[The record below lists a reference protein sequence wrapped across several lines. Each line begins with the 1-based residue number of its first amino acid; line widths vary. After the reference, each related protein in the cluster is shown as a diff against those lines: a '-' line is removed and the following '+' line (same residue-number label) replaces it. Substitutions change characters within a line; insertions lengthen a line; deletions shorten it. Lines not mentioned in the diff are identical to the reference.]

1 MRIELDIV
9 PMGDIDEKTIEA
21 LKLRLKDRNFLV
33 RVYAKT
39 ELPKTSLNVY
49 RKQYNADVIID
60 TLRNLKGT
68 IIAITDADLYTD
80 KLSYTFS
87 TVEYDGPAL
96 ISTYRIK
103 PEYYQEKPN
112 FNLLIDRL
120 VKEVI
125 YSTGRIKGLEDCQHP
140 RCLMH
145 KITCAKDIDF
155 EVMDFCKE
163 CKINNTLKGV
173 DL

>member
-9 PMGDIDEKTIEA
+9 PMGNIDEDTIEV
-21 LKLRLKDRNFLV
+21 LKQRLKERNFLV
-33 RVYAKT
+33 RVYAKI

-49 RKQYNADVIID
+49 RKQYNADVITD

-96 ISTYRIK
+96 ISTYRLN

-112 FNLLIDRL
+112 FNLLIERL

-125 YSTGRIKGLEDCQHP
+125 YSTGRIKGLDDCQHP

-155 EVMDFCKE
+155 KEMDFCKE

>member
-1 MRIELDIV
+1 MKIELNII
-9 PMGDIDEKTIEA
+9 PMGDIDDDIIEV
-21 LKLRLKDRNFLV
+21 LKQKLKERNFLV

-39 ELPKTSLNVY
+39 ELPKTSLNEY
-49 RKQYNADVIID
+49 RKQYNADIIID

-80 KLSYTFS
+80 KLSYIFS

-96 ISTYRIK
+96 ISTYRLD

-112 FNLLIDRL
+112 FNLLIERL
-120 VKEVI
+120 VKEII

-140 RCLMH
+140 KCLMH
-145 KITCAKDIDF
+145 KITCVKDIDF
-155 EVMDFCKE
+155 EEMDFCKE
-163 CKINNTLKGV
+163 CKINNALKGV
-173 DL
+173 NL